1 MWDHWTDITFT
12 GLHTGLRPLL
22 NYERTIGQWLSL
34 IWIPV
39 AAYLLVGVIWTLT
52 HTARFAPLSGLD
64 LVVSFLGSIAEW
76 PVLLFTTL
84 CR

>member
-1 MWDHWTDITFT
+1 
-12 GLHTGLRPLL
+12 
-22 NYERTIGQWLSL
+22 
-34 IWIPV
+34 
-39 AAYLLVGVIWTLT
+39 VIWTLT